1 MIVYNVTVKVTWNIL
16 EEWLVWELEEQIPAV
31 LATRL
36 FDDYKFF
43 RLLEQDE
50 EDGPTFI
57 IQYFTASLENY
68 RKYITEYAPALQ
80 EKGRN
85 KWGEATIAFQTL
97 MSSLDTGF

>member
-16 EEWLVWELEEQIPAV
+16 EEWLIWKLEEDIPAV

-50 EDGPTFI
+50 EEGPTFI
-57 IQYFTASLENY
+57 VQYFTASLENY
-68 RKYITEYAPALQ
+68 RKYIVEFAPSLD

-85 KWGEATIAFQTL
+85 KWGDATIAFRTL
-97 MSSLDTGF
+97 MSSLNTDS